1 VQLILHIGTHKTG
14 TSALQACLL
23 RNERVLA
30 QKGIHYARVAPYKN
44 CNVLAKLV
52 AKTPGVEAKA
62 FMHRQLEK
70 ANKIGANILVVSAE
84 AFYAMTFFFHKFNNR
99 GYRDYWDRESAS
111 VEFLHRALGSELTT
125 RLIVFFR
132 RQDQFLE
139 SIYRQLVQSR
149 GLAMPIREFKIF
161 SNEALDYWGHME
173 LWGAAFPNCQVYTYD
188 EVSGNICDFFL
199 RNVLNIT
206 DTEEFEGLDSRLN
219 IRFSRDLLE
228 YKRMLN
234 SQDTSDVDRYM
245 SNLACLELARALNDD
260 GRFQD
265 YLAPSDR
272 MALLDEV
279 KTDNALLNGVY
290 GMKPFPI
297 PSVDSLTGW
306 APYPGLSK
314 ERARELAERHAR
326 IRSRADY
333 RIERL
338 ALMAREHIQH
348 RLPLL
353 AWMIPLGRSL
363 LPKHR
368 NVQ

>member
-30 QKGIHYARVAPYKN
+30 QKGIHYARMAPYKN
-44 CNVLAKLV
+44 CNVLAKMV
-52 AKTPGVEAKA
+52 AKTPGAEVKA
-62 FMHRQLEK
+62 FVDRQREK
-70 ANKIGANILVVSAE
+70 ANKIGANTLVISAE

-99 GYRDYWDRESAS
+99 GYGDYWDRESAS
-111 VEFLHRALGSELTT
+111 IEFLHRALGPDPTT

-132 RQDQFLE
+132 RQDHFLE

-149 GLAMPIREFKIF
+149 GLAMPIDKFKIF
-161 SNEALDYWGHME
+161 AHEALDYWRHMQ

-188 EVSGNICDFFL
+188 EATGNICDFFL
-199 RNVLNIT
+199 RKVLNVT
-206 DTEEFEGLDSRLN
+206 YAEQFEGLDLRLN
-219 IRFSRDLLE
+219 IRFNRDLLE
-228 YKRMLN
+228 YKRLLN
-234 SQDTSDVDRYM
+234 SLDTSDVDRYM
-245 SNLACLELARALNDD
+245 SNLACLELARALSDD
-260 GRFQD
+260 ERYQD

-272 MALLDEV
+272 VALLDEV
-279 KTDNALLNGVY
+279 KANNALLSGML

-297 PSVDSLTGW
+297 PSDDSLTSW

-326 IRSRADY
+326 IRSRAGY

-338 ALMAREHIQH
+338 ALIAREHIQQ

-353 AWMIPLGRSL
+353 SWMIPLGRSL

-368 NVQ
+368 NLQ